1 MSVTAHLVRYSR
13 PSTRGSVMKLS
24 LDSRRR
30 GSVTDF
36 DVLLHILSANTMLF
50 ESDLPLK
57 ISDRFDVNFDEATTA
72 TVIWISG
79 RLAIG
84 HFDRPV
90 NTETLSIERFTSV
103 TGPELLAHPSAMDG
117 NAGVADDLTGF
128 GQRMHRLR
136 LERGLKQGDIAERL
150 KVSIAAVSQW
160 ESGRALPRGVRW
172 GELADCLGISVEE
185 LSGSRVAKD
194 LLQTVSTSRADIAR
208 AAGTSPEKVHISVD
222 L

>member
-13 PSTRGSVMKLS
+13 PSARGSAMKLS
-24 LDSRRR
+24 LDAQPR
-30 GSVTDF
+30 GSRSDVE
-36 DVLLHILSANTMLF
+36 VLLHLLSANTMLF

-57 ISDRFDVNFDEATTA
+57 VSDRFDVNFDQATTA
-72 TVIWISG
+72 TVIWISD

-84 HFDRPV
+84 YFDRPV
-90 NTETLSIERFTSV
+90 NPEALSIERLTSV
-103 TGPELLAHPSAMDG
+103 AGPELLMQPAALAPYIA
-117 NAGVADDLTGF
+117 AADDLAGF

-136 LERGLKQGDIAERL
+136 LERGLKQGDIADRL
-150 KVSIAAVSQW
+150 KVSVAAVSQW

-172 GELADCLGISVEE
+172 SELAECLGVSVEE
-185 LSGSRVAKD
+185 LSGGRGTKD
-194 LLQTVSTSRADIAR
+194 LFQIVSSSRADIAR